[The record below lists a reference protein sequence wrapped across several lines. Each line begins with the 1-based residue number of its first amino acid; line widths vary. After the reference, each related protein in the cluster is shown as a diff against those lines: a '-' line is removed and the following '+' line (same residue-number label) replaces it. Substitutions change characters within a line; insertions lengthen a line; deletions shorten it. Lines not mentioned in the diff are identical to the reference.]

1 MLRFAVNLGFM
12 FADRPLLER
21 FGAAAAAGFDAVE
34 AHLPYDIAPSAVKA
48 EIERHGLTMLGINTA
63 PGRKGEFGL
72 GALPGREA
80 DFEILFRQSLDYITA
95 IGGRAIHCTPGV
107 VPPEQRPAAD
117 KTFAANLARAAD
129 AAAAKNIMLLIEPI
143 NTRDRPDYF
152 LHRAEHAADIIA
164 RLGKPNVKLQ
174 YDFYHNQIMGG
185 DVLKRFEKFLPV
197 IGHAQIAAVPSRHEP
212 DEGELNYPE
221 ILRFIEAS
229 VYQGFVAAEYLP
241 RGKTEE
247 GLGWAAP
254 YGITPRRT

>member
-34 AHLPYDIAPSAVKA
+34 AHLPYDVAPSAVKA

-80 DFEILFRQSLDYITA
+80 DFEAVFRQSLDYITA
-95 IGGRAIHCTPGV
+95 IGGCAIHCTPGV
-107 VPPEQRPAAD
+107 VPPDQRPAAD

-129 AAAAKNIMLLIEPI
+129 AAAAKNITLLIEPI

-152 LHRAEHAADIIA
+152 LHRAEHAADIIGK
-164 RLGKPNVKLQ
+164 LGKPNVKLQ

-197 IGHAQIAAVPSRHEP
+197 IGHVQFAAVPSRREP

-221 ILRFIEAS
+221 IFRFIDAS
-229 VYQGFVAAEYLP
+229 DYRGFVAAEYFP
-241 RGKTEE
+241 RDSTEG

-254 YGITPRRT
+254 YGIVPKG